1 MWYLSTPKKVI
12 ADITIKEWTLSL
24 YVMKSYID
32 FADNH
37 EGEMDADAVVDRNSI
52 MIMAKNFAYMY

>member
-1 MWYLSTPKKVI
+1 MSTPKKVI

-37 EGEMDADAVVDRNSI
+37 EGEIINETRKITLLESSSRN
-52 MIMAKNFAYMY
+52 